1 MADEMDEIVEE
12 FLVEAREHL
21 DRLDTDLVEL
31 EKDGANADT
40 VARVFRSVH
49 TIKGTAG
56 FLDFPRLERISHAG
70 EDLLGALRDG
80 RTAVSPSGITRLL
93 EMLDVLRAMLDHI
106 EKHRTDDA
114 SVGDLDA
121 LAAQLRAEI
130 DGPTT
135 ATAQP
140 APPVADPTEPAK
152 TPTAAHDEQAARD
165 TRPAEQAV
173 EAKGS
178 PIRVDVGLLDKLMN
192 LVGELVLVRNSILSL
207 ADDANDAK
215 LHSASQRLNLI
226 TSELQEG
233 VTHARMQPIGNVWT
247 KVPRLVRDVSR
258 ALDKQV
264 ELVTEGAETELDKT
278 ILEAISDPLTHLIR
292 NAVDHG
298 IETPEHRTAA
308 GKDATGVI
316 KLRAYHEG
324 GIVTIELSDDGAGID
339 TQRVGQKAVANGL
352 VTPERLARMSDAEIG
367 DFIFH
372 AGLSTAETVTNV
384 SGRGVGMDVVRSS
397 IASIGGSVEVES
409 KRGAGTKFRVK
420 IPLTLAIIP
429 ALVVSQGPNRYAIP
443 QVNLVELVRVE
454 PDEVEGFSTAPVY
467 RLRGRLLPLVYL
479 ADVLETPRSDGAAY
493 VLVLA
498 AGATRFGLVVDDVR
512 DTAEIVVKPLTSHLQ
527 GVGVFSGATVMG
539 DGRVALI
546 LDAVGLAAHAM
557 HTEDQSTAALDAT
570 MASSQEIT
578 EMLLAS
584 IGGDRRIAIPLSEIE
599 RLEVFPLEQLEHST
613 GRDVVQY
620 RDGTLPL
627 HHVAPLL
634 GSDFALS
641 EDGVFTVV
649 CGERQQGVIVE
660 QILDVVQVPSASIEP
675 VSEPGAVRARVV
687 ANGRITDV
695 VHLESLIGGM

>member
-1 MADEMDEIVEE
+1 MPDEMDEIVEE
-12 FLVEAREHL
+12 FLLEAREHL
-21 DRLDTDLVEL
+21 DRLDIDLVEL

-40 VARVFRSVH
+40 IARVFRSVH

-56 FLDFPRLERISHAG
+56 FLDFPRLERIAHAG

-106 EKHRTDDA
+106 EKHRTDDV
-114 SVGDLDA
+114 SVGDLEA

-130 DGPTT
+130 AGPS
-135 ATAQP
+135 AP
-140 APPVADPTEPAK
+140 ALSLAPSS
-152 TPTAAHDEQAARD
+152 TAAVESPPASSSASAPAVLHEARPLEQTTD
-165 TRPAEQAV
+165 
-173 EAKGS
+173 AKGS

-207 ADDANDAK
+207 ADDAKDTKMHA
-215 LHSASQRLNLI
+215 ASQRLNLI

-258 ALDKQV
+258 ALGKQV
-264 ELVTEGAETELDKT
+264 ELVTEGADTELDKT
-278 ILEAISDPLTHLIR
+278 ILEAIADPLTHLIR

-298 IETPEHRTAA
+298 IELPAQRTSV
-308 GKDATGVI
+308 GKDQTGVI

-352 VTPERLARMSDAEIG
+352 VSPERLARMSDAEIG
-367 DFIFH
+367 DFIFY

-397 IASIGGSVEVES
+397 IADIGGSVEVES
-409 KRGAGTKFRVK
+409 RRGLGTKFRVK

-429 ALVVSQGPNRYAIP
+429 ALVVRQDQDRYAIP
-443 QVNLVELVRVE
+443 QVNLVELVRIE
-454 PDEVEGFSTAPVY
+454 PDQVEGFSTAPVY

-479 ADVLETPRSDGAAY
+479 TDVFRTPRSDGASY

-498 AGATRFGLVVDDVR
+498 TGATRFGLVVDDVR

-546 LDAVGLAAHAM
+546 LDAVGLASHAM
-557 HTEDQSTAALDAT
+557 HNEEQTTALDSVVVT
-570 MASSQEIT
+570 SEDSV
-578 EMLLAS
+578 EMLIAS
-584 IGGDRRIAIPLSEIE
+584 IGSDRRIAIPLAEIE
-599 RLEVFPLEQLEHST
+599 RLEVFALEQLEHSA

-620 RDGTLPL
+620 RGGTLPL
-627 HHVAPLL
+627 HHIAPLL
-634 GSDFALS
+634 GSDFSLS
-641 EDGVFTVV
+641 DEGVFAVV
-649 CGERQQGVIVE
+649 CGEHQQGVIVE
-660 QILDVVQVPSASIEP
+660 QILDVVKVPSASVEP
-675 VSEPGAVRARVV
+675 VSHAGTVRARVI
-687 ANGRITDV
+687 AQGRITDV